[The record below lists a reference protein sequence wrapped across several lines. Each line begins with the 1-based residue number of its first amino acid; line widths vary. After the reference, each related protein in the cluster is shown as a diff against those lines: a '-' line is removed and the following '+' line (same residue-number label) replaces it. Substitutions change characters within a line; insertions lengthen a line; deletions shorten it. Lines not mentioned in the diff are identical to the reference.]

1 MINIIQYPQDTHFV
15 KPLFLIGLGVTI
27 HEILTYPIDRVISR
41 MIAKCPFQNQSFS
54 EQLKQIKVAES
65 YKGLYKG
72 FRTSFDRSII
82 QNLSFY
88 FCFQYFFLRYGL
100 EFYGKTRVEVK
111 DQPYLKFCENAKFYL
126 IALGSATIS
135 TIFCQ
140 PSNIVNLKLQCEQL
154 GLPPKK
160 YWDNMKHLDEIMQY
174 HNQKFLIAFTPGFK
188 SKTLL
193 TFCQF
198 VTEITIFQQLLY
210 LQGYQFMNKPFNIQS
225 NQNKNSHLLGALAT
239 SLLIPI
245 VFHPLNFL
253 QKRYTIRKLQN
264 MKLLQPYEML
274 IKDIQKFSNLYCG
287 FGAEIFRYSTRSML
301 IFYLIWNSANQKT
314 KY

>member
-1 MINIIQYPQDTHFV
+1 
-15 KPLFLIGLGVTI
+15 
-27 HEILTYPIDRVISR
+27 
-41 MIAKCPFQNQSFS
+41 MIAKCPYQNQSFL
-54 EQLKQIKVAES
+54 EQLGQIKLTES

-72 FRTSFDRSII
+72 FRTSFDRQII

-100 EFYGKTRVEVK
+100 EFKSKTRVEVK
-111 DQPYLKFCENAKFYL
+111 DQPYLKFCENAKFYS
-126 IALGSATIS
+126 IAFGSAIIS
-135 TIFCQ
+135 TLFSQ

-174 HNQKFLIAFTPGFK
+174 HNKQFRIAFIPGFK
-188 SKTLL
+188 SKVLL

-198 VTEITIFQQLLY
+198 VTEIIIFQEFLY
-210 LQGYQFMNKPFNIQS
+210 QQGYYFMNKSFNS
-225 NQNKNSHLLGALAT
+225 NKETKNSHLIGALGT

-264 MKLLQPYEML
+264 MKLLQPSEML
-274 IKDIQKFSNLYCG
+274 IKDMQKFSNIYCG